1 MENYPPYASYPAGSS
16 RPGAPSGGRWQGLL
30 AVMILLVLVLVAPYL
45 AEQIEFAMTRGKLRA
60 KAEAAA
66 AELGDLAKNAELV
79 KLSDTSR
86 AFRNVAQLISP
97 SVVHIDTEQIE
108 RVRSR
113 SIFDEFGGEGSHD
126 KLYRAIGQGSGI
138 IIDKAGYILT
148 NNHVIENART
158 IVVKLADGREISDV
172 KVVGYDVYTDLA
184 VLKIRAPDLI
194 AASWGSS
201 DDLEV
206 GDWVL
211 AVGNP
216 YGLDRTVTS
225 GILSAKERHAIDE
238 NNAYQDFLQTDA
250 AVNPGNSGG
259 PLLNIQGEVVG
270 ITTAIVGRAYQGIS
284 FAIPSH
290 IAQNVYTHLIENG
303 KVPRGYLGVGL
314 QELTPDL
321 AQKLSIPDT
330 NGVLITGVQKGSPA
344 EKAGLEAGDVV
355 TEWAGKK
362 VDEPAE
368 LRLQVAGTAIG
379 AHVTVKIIRN
389 GKPTTLQVDVGE
401 REG

>member
-1 MENYPPYASYPAGSS
+1 
-16 RPGAPSGGRWQGLL
+16 
-30 AVMILLVLVLVAPYL
+30 
-45 AEQIEFAMTRGKLRA
+45 MTRGKLRA